1 MTTQHALE
9 QYQYSLVFFLAYFG
23 FKGSEES
30 LYFTSLCT
38 FKHQT
43 NLSLN
48 AGTITQKNNPIG
60 VSITK
65 AYCIQTDERNSNM

>member
-48 AGTITQKNNPIG
+48 AGTITQKKQ
-60 VSITK
+60 S
-65 AYCIQTDERNSNM
+65 YWCIHHQGLLYTNR